1 MLLILGEHDKGKGIP
16 FHPSTVSGRRLRK
29 MLEDLNL
36 NARLENI
43 YSIDGNGNC
52 TLNSLP
58 EMHGSDTVVALGKI
72 VADLCRRQGIEAI
85 YLPHPAARQQ
95 KQLEKLRAGLAAIKQ
110 KECL

>member
-1 MLLILGEHDKGKGIP
+1 
-16 FHPSTVSGRRLRK
+16 
-29 MLEDLNL
+29 
-36 NARLENI
+36 
-43 YSIDGNGNC
+43 
-52 TLNSLP
+52 
-58 EMHGSDTVVALGKI
+58 MHGSDTVVALGKI